1 MTNLENIKQFVLE
14 ADVETINEF
23 IGEPLAINID
33 RNANE
38 VNEDVLEFINRL
50 ASKIRQQNKSEIFFT
65 KLLNKLG
72 H

>member
-50 ASKIRQQNKSEIFFT
+50 ASKIRQQNKSETFFT

>member
-14 ADVETINEF
+14 ADIETINEF

-50 ASKIRQQNKSEIFFT
+50 ASKIRQQNKAETFFT

>member
-38 VNEDVLEFINRL
+38 VNEDALEFINRL
-50 ASKIRQQNKSEIFFT
+50 ASKIRQQNKWETFFT

>member
-14 ADVETINEF
+14 ADVETINKF

-50 ASKIRQQNKSEIFFT
+50 ASKIRQQNKSETFFT